1 MNDDELKVPDMPYMK
16 DIFRILRTGAF
27 ISEDC
32 LSESSRRY
40 YRKIEE
46 NFSAYYKYFDQLG
59 YYLEKGNGYVHL
71 CEEKSSSSVQ
81 SRLRTD
87 IGTYVP
93 MLHAFLK
100 FNPELSPG
108 HQFKTYELQRFFD
121 ENDELKSILPPSDDG
136 LLSTRVNSFLKR
148 AVSEGFIDIS
158 VDETTCMVTSAFRY
172 LKEYVTRIKLY
183 GEHAKFNYG
192 MEEKL
197 VPPVR
202 KHSEE
207 DPVLDGLTEQKQKE
221 E

>member
-1 MNDDELKVPDMPYMK
+1 MIQDELKVPDMPYMK
-16 DIFRILRTGAF
+16 DIFKILRTGAF

-32 LSESSRRY
+32 LSESSRRF
-40 YRKIEE
+40 YRAIDT
-46 NFSAYYKYFDQLG
+46 NFQAYFKYFDQLG

-100 FNPELSPG
+100 FNAELAPG

-121 ENDELKSILPPSDDG
+121 ENDELKSILPSSDDG
-136 LLSTRVNSFLKR
+136 HLSTRVNIFLKG
-148 AVSEGFIDIS
+148 AVKEGFIDLS
-158 VDETTCMVTSAFRY
+158 VDESTCMVTSAFRY

-192 MEEKL
+192 IEEKL
-197 VPPVR
+197 VP
-202 KHSEE
+202 KS
-207 DPVLDGLTEQKQKE
+207 TKE
-221 E
+221 EPQNAVINGLADNGPKE